1 VTGLG
6 RVIRAGVTRRRVQT
20 VVVALVVLAAVSACV
35 LGGSLLLAGN
45 APFERAFGQ
54 QRGAHLTATFDA
66 AKVSAGQLAGTAHST
81 GVTASAGPFRTVSIT
96 PTGSDGQRLPSLTVV
111 GRSDPAGAAVDRANL
126 LSGRWPQRLG
136 EIVLFSD
143 GATRN
148 NAEYPATEFNLTGLP
163 GSPKLTVVGLARSV
177 SRTAKGAVTPEQ
189 ADALASAG
197 APTGY
202 QMLYRLAA
210 TDEAGVAAGKVA
222 IAAGLPDGALTG
234 SLSWLTTRQSAIGQ
248 TVLLIPALLA
258 FGVLGLV
265 MAVLIV
271 GNVVAGSVSAGT
283 RRIGILKALGAT
295 PGQVVVAHLAQALI
309 PAALGAVL
317 GVVAGNL
324 LVIPVLADTNGIYG
338 TDDSGVAP
346 WLDAVVLVGVL
357 LVVAATAMAASA
369 RAGRLRTVEVLA
381 AGHTP
386 RPGRGRWAARLAGR
400 LPLPRPVT
408 VGVAHPFA
416 RPVRSL
422 SVVVAI
428 AFGVAAAG
436 VAVGLATSLNRVQAS
451 QQAGDVQVLPLP
463 PERTGPP
470 PGGGSGPTGEPVRPQ
485 FSDEAAVVAAVT
497 AQSGT
502 AGYCT
507 SWVAPVTVPG
517 LSRGTDLVGVSGT
530 GCARHA
536 IVSGRWFSGAGE
548 VVVATPLLTA
558 TGAKVGDTIRV
569 TDRGTELSLRIVG
582 EVFNTENR
590 GTELL
595 TDRATLAAAEPELA
609 VDQFVVT
616 LRPGADRA
624 AYLTA
629 LNTAL
634 KPLGAV
640 AEGNDDDGDTLLI
653 IINGLTTL
661 LTVLLLVVAG
671 LGVVNLTL
679 LHARERVRDLGVVR
693 ALGMTPRQSLT
704 MVTASVLVTGV
715 AGGALGAA
723 VGVFAQRQVIGAM
736 GRATGFRLPAPIVQ
750 VFSPATLVL
759 LGLGGLAVAI
769 LGALPA
775 AGWAARIRTATALRT
790 E

>member
-197 APTGY
+197 APSGY

-271 GNVVAGSVSAGT
+271 GN
-283 RRIGILKALGAT
+283 
-295 PGQVVVAHLAQALI
+295 
-309 PAALGAVL
+309 
-317 GVVAGNL
+317 VVAGNL

-386 RPGRGRWAARLAGR
+386 RPGRGRWAARVAGR